1 VLKTL
6 KRHSPCSGQVRLGIT
21 SFNHNVCTDDVIAVV
36 LIVYQGEHDT
46 STKLTN
52 EELSK
57 FLDFTRNL
65 FTPTTR
71 EQYVSVKE
79 RVGDLLDLS
88 GPVMG
93 PEDLEKVLE
102 TQDSDAKAVL
112 QRINSLKVLR
122 NDTSPESFTSE
133 AVNGYVLRL
142 ERGQLGL
149 VKA

>member
-1 VLKTL
+1 L
-6 KRHSPCSGQVRLGIT
+6 
-21 SFNHNVCTDDVIAVV
+21 
-36 LIVYQGEHDT
+36 QGEHDT

-52 EELSK
+52 EDLSK

-71 EQYVSVKE
+71 EQYISVSK
-79 RVGDLLDLS
+79 RVGNLIDLN

-93 PEDLEKVLE
+93 PEDLDKVLDAE
-102 TQDSDAKAVL
+102 DGDAKAVL

-149 VKA
+149 IKVWCDPRMIECFEELRVLCHQDMMYIYME